1 MARIEGGWT
10 VGPQT
15 NVVDVVAA
23 AAQTFGDRTW
33 LELSGVAHTFAEVW
47 ERSLRVARG
56 LKELGVGPGDTVAAV
71 LDTSVDAVAVWFGAN
86 ALGAIWVPVNTA
98 YKGSYL
104 RHQLAD
110 SGAAV
115 VVAEPDYAERVLA
128 VADELP
134 ELRVLVVRGEAPGTP
149 PAAAASVV
157 RVAPISALVDG
168 DPLSDEEIVRPAPGD
183 LSLLIYTSG
192 TTGPSKGCM
201 LSHNY
206 VCNVARGSNRNRRP
220 DDVLWS
226 PLPLFHLNAA
236 ATTVLASAML
246 GNTAAVFPR
255 FSLSNFWPEIQR
267 TGATIITLLGM
278 MIPLISKMD
287 DTPEML
293 ACKGQIRIAG
303 GAPYT
308 PETAKIWHER
318 FGAQVVGS
326 SIFGLTETTFLT
338 WTPAGV
344 EHPWGSAGTYNDDFD
359 VRLFDENDVEV
370 PVGEVGEICARPL
383 RPYVMFSGYWRRP
396 EATAAVMRNMWFH
409 TGDLGRFDENGWLW
423 FVDRKKDYLRRGGE
437 NISSMEVEGT
447 FRSHPAVA
455 DVAAHAV
462 PSDLSEDEL
471 KVTIVLKEGQTL
483 DPAELCRWS
492 AERLPYFA
500 VPRYIEFRDDLP
512 RNPMNKVLKYQLR
525 DEGVTATTWDRS
537 TSDVVLSKR

>member
-1 MARIEGGWT
+1 MGRIEGGWT

-15 NVVDVVAA
+15 NVVDVVAN
-23 AAQTFGDRTW
+23 AAQRFGNRTW
-33 LELSGVAHTFAEVW
+33 LELSGVAHSFTEVW

-56 LKELGVGPGDTVAAV
+56 LRELGVGPGDTVAAV

-98 YKGSYL
+98 YKGEYL

-110 SGAAV
+110 SGAGV
-115 VVAEPDYAERVLA
+115 VVAEPDHADRVLA

-134 ELRVLVVRGEAPGTP
+134 ELRVLVQRGGEIPAGSSVRIEPIEALTQADAL
-149 PAAAASVV
+149 PAAE
-157 RVAPISALVDG
+157 AL
-168 DPLSDEEIVRPAPGD
+168 RPAPGD
-183 LSLLIYTSG
+183 LALLIYTSG

-206 VCNVARGSNRNRRP
+206 VCNVARGSMRNRVAS
-220 DDVLWS
+220 DVLWS

-246 GNTAAVFPR
+246 GNTAAIFPR
-255 FSLSNFWPEIQR
+255 FSLSNFWPEIHR
-267 TGATIITLLGM
+267 TGATVVTLLGM
-278 MIPLISKMD
+278 MIPLIAKMD
-287 DTPEML
+287 DTPELL
-293 ACKGQIRIAG
+293 ACKGQIRVAG

-308 PETAKIWHER
+308 PETAQIWHER
-318 FGAQVVGS
+318 FGAQHVGS
-326 SIFGLTETTFLT
+326 SVFGLTETTFLT
-338 WTPAGV
+338 WTPEGV
-344 EHPWGSAGTYNDDFD
+344 KHPWGSAGTYNDDFD
-359 VRLFDENDVEV
+359 VRIFDDNDNEL
-370 PVGEVGEICARPL
+370 PVGEVGEIVARPL

-396 EATAAVMRNMWFH
+396 EATQAVMRNMWFH

-447 FRSHPAVA
+447 FRKHPAVA

-471 KVTIVLKEGQTL
+471 KITVVLREGQTL

-492 AERLPYFA
+492 LDQLPYFA

-512 RNPMNKVLKYQLR
+512 RNPTNKVLKYQLR
-525 DEGVTATTWDRS
+525 DEGVTATTWDRNA
-537 TSDVVLSKR
+537 SDIVLSKR

>member
-1 MARIEGGWT
+1 MGRIEGGWT

-15 NVVDVVAA
+15 NVVDVVAD
-23 AAQTFGDRTW
+23 AAQRFGDRTW
-33 LELSGVAHTFAEVW
+33 LELSGVAHSFTEVW

-56 LKELGVGPGDTVAAV
+56 LRDLGVGPGDTVAAV
-71 LDTSVDAVAVWFGAN
+71 LDTSLDAVAVWFGAN

-98 YKGSYL
+98 YKGEYL

-110 SGAAV
+110 SGAGV

-128 VADELP
+128 VAAELP
-134 ELRVLVVRGEAPGTP
+134 ELRVLVQRGGEIPTG
-149 PAAAASVV
+149 SSV
-157 RVAPISALVDG
+157 RVEPIAVLTEVDALSTD
-168 DPLSDEEIVRPAPGD
+168 DAVRPAPGD

-206 VCNVARGSNRNRRP
+206 VCNVARGSMRNRVAS
-220 DDVLWS
+220 DVLWS

-246 GNTAAVFPR
+246 GNTAAIFPR
-255 FSLSNFWPEIQR
+255 FSLSNFWPEISR
-267 TGATIITLLGM
+267 TGATVVTLLGM
-278 MIPLISKMD
+278 MIPLIAKMD
-287 DTPEML
+287 DTPELL

-308 PETAKIWHER
+308 PETAQIWHER
-318 FGAQVVGS
+318 FGAQHVGS
-326 SIFGLTETTFLT
+326 SVFGLTETTFLT
-338 WTPAGV
+338 WTPEGV
-344 EHPWGSAGTYNDDFD
+344 KHPWGSAGTYNDDFD
-359 VRLFDENDVEV
+359 VRIFDDNDDEL
-370 PVGEVGEICARPL
+370 PVGEVGEIVARPL

-396 EATAAVMRNMWFH
+396 EATQAVMRNMWFH

-447 FRSHPAVA
+447 FRKHPAVA

-471 KVTIVLKEGQTL
+471 KITVVLREGQTL

-492 AERLPYFA
+492 LDKLPYFA

-525 DEGVTATTWDRS
+525 DEGVTATTWDRN
-537 TSDVVLSKR
+537 TSDIVLSKR

>member
-1 MARIEGGWT
+1 VGRIEGGWT

-15 NVVDVVAA
+15 NVVEVVAA
-23 AAQTFGDRTW
+23 AAQRFGNRTW
-33 LELSGVAHTFAEVW
+33 LELSGDAHTFAEVW

-56 LKELGVGPGDTVAAV
+56 LRELGVGPGDTVAAV
-71 LDTSVDAVAVWFGAN
+71 LDTSLDAVAVWFGAN
-86 ALGAIWVPVNTA
+86 AIGAIWVPVNTA

-104 RHQLAD
+104 RHQLSD

-115 VVAEPDYAERVLA
+115 IVAEPDYAQRVLD
-128 VADELP
+128 VADGLPDLRTLVQRGGELP
-134 ELRVLVVRGEAPGTP
+134 ADSRVCAIEVLSAAEPLAGDEVHTP
-149 PAAAASVV
+149 N
-157 RVAPISALVDG
+157 
-168 DPLSDEEIVRPAPGD
+168 PGD

-206 VCNVARGSNRNRRP
+206 VCNVARGALRNRTA

-246 GNTAAVFPR
+246 GNTAAIFPR
-255 FSLSNFWPEIQR
+255 FSLSNFWPEIHR
-267 TGATIITLLGM
+267 TGATVITLLGM
-278 MIPLISKMD
+278 MIPLIATMD
-287 DTPEML
+287 DTPELL
-293 ACKGQIRIAG
+293 ACKGQIRVAG

-308 PETAKIWHER
+308 PETARIWHER
-318 FGAQVVGS
+318 FGAQHVGS
-326 SIFGLTETTFLT
+326 SVFGLTETTFLT
-338 WTPAGV
+338 WTPEGV
-344 EHPWGSAGTYNDDFD
+344 QHPWGSAGTYNDDFD
-359 VRLFDENDVEV
+359 VRLFDENDEEV

-383 RPYVMFSGYWRRP
+383 RPFVMFSGYWRRP

-409 TGDLGRFDENGWLW
+409 TGDLGRFDANGWLW

-437 NISSMEVEGT
+437 NISSMEVEST

-462 PSDLSEDEL
+462 PSELSEDEL
-471 KVTIVLKEGQTL
+471 KVTIVLREGQTV

-492 AERLPYFA
+492 LDKLPYFA

-512 RNPMNKVLKYQLR
+512 RNPTNKVLKYQLR
-525 DEGVTATTWDRS
+525 EEGVTPTTWDRAA
-537 TSDVVLSKR
+537 SDIVLSKR

>member
-1 MARIEGGWT
+1 VTRGEGGWT

-15 NVVDVVAA
+15 NVVEVIAA
-23 AAQTFGDRTW
+23 AAERFGDRTW
-33 LELSGVAHTFAEVW
+33 LELSGDAYTFAEVW
-47 ERSLRVARG
+47 QRSLRVARG
-56 LKELGVGPGDTVAAV
+56 LRELGVGAGDTVAAV
-71 LDTSVDAVAVWFGAN
+71 LDTSLDAVAVWLGAN
-86 ALGAIWVPVNTA
+86 AIGAIWVPVNTA
-98 YKGSYL
+98 HKGEYL

-115 VVAEPDYAERVLA
+115 VVAEPDYAERVLS
-128 VADELP
+128 VAAGLP
-134 ELRVLVVRGEAPGTP
+134 ELRTLLRRGAEFDELTT
-149 PAAAASVV
+149 
-157 RVAPISALVDG
+157 RE
-168 DPLSDEEIVRPAPGD
+168 PLSADELHAPQPGD

-220 DDVLWS
+220 EDVLWS

-246 GNTAAVFPR
+246 GNTAAIFPR

-267 TGATIITLLGM
+267 TGATVITLLGT
-278 MIPLISKMD
+278 MIPLISTMD
-287 DTPEML
+287 DTAELL

-308 PETAKIWHER
+308 PETARTWHER
-318 FGAQVVGS
+318 FGAQIVGS
-326 SIFGLTETTFLT
+326 SIFGLTEATFLT
-338 WTPAGV
+338 WTPQGV
-344 EHPWGSAGTYNDDFD
+344 AHPWGSAGMRNDDFD
-359 VRLFDENDVEV
+359 VRLFDENDREV
-370 PVGEVGEICARPL
+370 AVGEVGEICARPL

-409 TGDLGRFDENGWLW
+409 TGDLGRFDADGWLW

-437 NISSMEVEGT
+437 NISSMEVEST
-447 FRSHPAVA
+447 FRAHPAVA

-462 PSDLSEDEL
+462 PSELSEDEL
-471 KVTIVLKEGQTL
+471 KVTIVLREGQQV

-492 AERLPYFA
+492 LDRLPYFA
-500 VPRYIEFRDDLP
+500 VPRYIEFRVELP

-525 DEGVTATTWDRS
+525 EEGVTAGTWDRGD
-537 TSDVVLSKR
+537 SDVVVAKR

>member
-1 MARIEGGWT
+1 MGRIEGGWT

-15 NVVDVVAA
+15 NVVDVVAD
-23 AAQTFGDRTW
+23 AAQRFGNRTW
-33 LELSGVAHTFAEVW
+33 LELSGVAHSFTEVW

-56 LKELGVGPGDTVAAV
+56 LRELGVGPGDTVAAV

-98 YKGSYL
+98 YKGEYL

-110 SGAAV
+110 SGAGV
-115 VVAEPDYAERVLA
+115 VVAEPDYADRVLA
-128 VADELP
+128 VADALP
-134 ELRVLVVRGEAPGTP
+134 ELRVLVQRGGEIPAGSSVRIEPIEALTQADAL
-149 PAAAASVV
+149 PAAE
-157 RVAPISALVDG
+157 AL
-168 DPLSDEEIVRPAPGD
+168 RPAPGD
-183 LSLLIYTSG
+183 LALLIYTSG

-206 VCNVARGSNRNRRP
+206 VCNVARGSMRNRVAG
-220 DDVLWS
+220 DVLWS

-246 GNTAAVFPR
+246 GNTAAIFPR
-255 FSLSNFWPEIQR
+255 FSLSNFWPEIHR
-267 TGATIITLLGM
+267 TGATVVTLLGM
-278 MIPLISKMD
+278 MIPLIAKMD
-287 DTPEML
+287 DTPELL
-293 ACKGQIRIAG
+293 ACKGQIRVAG

-308 PETAKIWHER
+308 PETAQIWHER
-318 FGAQVVGS
+318 FGAQHVGS
-326 SIFGLTETTFLT
+326 SVFGLTETTFLT
-338 WTPAGV
+338 WTPEGV
-344 EHPWGSAGTYNDDFD
+344 KHPWGSAGTYNDDFD
-359 VRLFDENDVEV
+359 VRIFDDNDNEL
-370 PVGEVGEICARPL
+370 PVGEVGEIVARPL

-396 EATAAVMRNMWFH
+396 EATQAVMRNMWFH

-447 FRSHPAVA
+447 FRKHPAVA

-471 KVTIVLKEGQTL
+471 KITVVLREGQTL

-492 AERLPYFA
+492 LDQLPYFA

-512 RNPMNKVLKYQLR
+512 RNPTNKVLKYQLR
-525 DEGVTATTWDRS
+525 DEGVTATTWDRNA
-537 TSDVVLSKR
+537 SDIVLSKR